1 MGWRHASCC
10 PPAPRLRSSRLPLA
24 DSLCRRSPPLAPP
37 AGWSAASVSDSLC
50 RRFPLSSCRM
60 GCCLCLRPPR
70 SPPLCAV
77 AAPSPHA
84 GWDVVLG
91 AAERAGRCYP
101 RFGAE
106 RRPPATRQRGGGARR
121 VDRGR
126 GARPHS
132 AELRSMRDQPPA
144 PARATHHH
152 IASVPSIPAPSPRH
166 DARRAAW
173 WGLQIAR

>member
-1 MGWRHASCC
+1 MGCRPLC
-10 PPAPRLRSSRLPLA
+10 RLPLSPA
-24 DSLCRRSPPLAPP
+24 PARVTFCRMASPPLPP
-37 AGWSAASVSDSLC
+37 T
-50 RRFPLSSCRM
+50 
-60 GCCLCLRPPR
+60 
-70 SPPLCAV
+70 LCAV

-126 GARPHS
+126 GA
-132 AELRSMRDQPPA
+132 
-144 PARATHHH
+144 
-152 IASVPSIPAPSPRH
+152 
-166 DARRAAW
+166 
-173 WGLQIAR
+173 